1 VTAIITM
8 TAGAISIQPSLRS
21 ARAPSDSCGLR
32 LGGASAG
39 APVVTV

>member
-1 VTAIITM
+1 M
-8 TAGAISIQPSLRS
+8 TAGAISMKPRLRS

-39 APVVTV
+39 VPAVTV